1 MGNFIGELLP
11 FFVIGMV
18 FGIPMVAI
26 VTAHK
31 RRMKEMEL
39 LNRGSSNSDEE
50 VAVIKREVAEL
61 RERVNDQ
68 ALVIEGMRDLV
79 RGMANEHL
87 SQGESVQ
94 QRLNQ

>member
-11 FFVIGMV
+11 FFIIGMV

-26 VTAHK
+26 VTSHK

-39 LNRGSSNSDEE
+39 LQRGAGTSEQD
-50 VAVIKREVAEL
+50 VTAIKKELAEL
-61 RERVNDQ
+61 RDRVNDQ

-87 SQGESVQ
+87 TQADSVQ